1 MIRHRI
7 IILIS
12 VCIASCSAN
21 SEQEVGP
28 SGLTFIHL
36 NDTYRV
42 DQEFP
47 LFVENLK
54 GRVFMKIYNLGNLLN
69 DDWGRQ
75 YDAPF
80 ASIRVVDGDYDPSGN
95 SGVGVFNYEEF
106 NPGDP
111 TDLQTFRSLW
121 EIRMGIEINFR

>member
-21 SEQEVGP
+21 ADWS
-28 SGLTFIHL
+28 T
-36 NDTYRV
+36 RV
-42 DQEFP
+42 DLRIDQEFP

-95 SGVGVFNYEEF
+95 GGVGVFNYDEF